1 MAGPLDLE
9 EQEQLDAL
17 KSFWKQYGNL
27 ITWVLILALGS
38 FAAWNGWTW
47 WQREQGAKAAAMFD
61 ELDRAAQ
68 GGDVDKAAR
77 AFADLKER
85 YARTAYAQQAG
96 LLAAKVQIE
105 KGHSDAARASLA
117 WVADNAVEDEYR
129 SVARLRLAALQLD
142 ARQFDDALK
151 TLDAA
156 TAPAFAALVADRRGD
171 VLLAMGRRDEARAAY
186 DKAWKG
192 LPATVDY
199 RRLIEAK
206 LTALGAPPANTESAA
221 QAASAPGGAK

>member
-9 EQEQLDAL
+9 EQDQLDAL
-17 KSFWKQYGNL
+17 KSFWRQYGNL
-27 ITWVLILALGS
+27 ITWVLIVALGA

-61 ELDRAAQ
+61 ELDRAVQ
-68 GGDVDKAAR
+68 GGDVDKAVR

-96 LLAAKVQIE
+96 LLAAKVQAE
-105 KGHSDAARASLA
+105 KGQGDAARASLT

-171 VLLAMGRRDEARAAY
+171 VLLAMGRKDEARGAY
-186 DKAWKG
+186 DKAWKA

-199 RRLIEAK
+199 RRLVEAK
-206 LTALGAPPANTESAA
+206 LTALGAPPASPEGAA